1 MKENSSN
8 IYIYIYIYL
17 SIYLYIE
24 YTMYDKIQS
33 YLKSMLKK
41 AKLSTINNTF
51 SNMTKQGHSQNKS

>member
-8 IYIYIYIYL
+8 IYIYIYRI
-17 SIYLYIE
+17 S
-24 YTMYDKIQS
+24 TRYDKIQS